1 MPSLLLVNW
10 NNHDN
15 VIFDDDDDECPI
27 FDDDIDIYSF
37 TNIYIYIE
45 PSLWEHK
52 VLEWRWFLSIYPS
65 P

>member
-15 VIFDDDDDECPI
+15 VIFEDDDDDECPI

-37 TNIYIYIE
+37 TNIYIYI
-45 PSLWEHK
+45 
-52 VLEWRWFLSIYPS
+52 
-65 P
+65 